1 MVVVSVMYPNSDGCT
16 FDMTYYRDVH
26 MRLVRELIGPALKG
40 LRAEKGLGG
49 AAPGS
54 PAQYVAVGHL
64 VFESVEAA
72 GMALQAHAQRLMGD
86 IPNFTNT
93 QPVIQLSEITLDSGG
108 PA

>member
-26 MRLVRELIGPALKG
+26 MRLVRETIGSVLKG

-64 VFESVEAA
+64 MFESLEAA
-72 GMALQAHAQRLMGD
+72 GKALQAHAPQLMSD
-86 IPNFTNT
+86 ISNFTNV
-93 QPVIQLSEITLDSGG
+93 QPVVQLSEITLDS
-108 PA
+108 